1 MEYLKAMYP
10 SDGKKSDYPEKLCN
24 HLVERF
30 DLSEKGQ
37 LSFLEVGCGKG
48 THLSIFSRILEGSFY
63 GVDFAK
69 IDNVEGCVVEQCDLE
84 KESLPF
90 VSNKFDVVF
99 SKSVIEHV
107 TNTENFLHEINRV
120 LKPGGKLI
128 LLTPDWQSQMKCF
141 YDDPTHVKPF
151 TKHSIFSSLKMSN
164 FKEIYVND
172 FMQLPSTW
180 KIPYLRKVYSL
191 IGKLFPESFK
201 WKSTKGR
208 NTNDRKFI
216 RFSKENMI
224 LAFCKK
230 EA

>member
-1 MEYLKAMYP
+1 MCISLKKGGILYMAFPCEESITFP
-10 SDGKKSDYPEKLCN
+10 SRE
-24 HLVERF
+24 
-30 DLSEKGQ
+30 
-37 LSFLEVGCGKG
+37 G
-48 THLSIFSRILEGSFY
+48 TL
-63 GVDFAK
+63 
-69 IDNVEGCVVEQCDLE
+69 N
-84 KESLPF
+84 
-90 VSNKFDVVF
+90 
-99 SKSVIEHV
+99 
-107 TNTENFLHEINRV
+107 
-120 LKPGGKLI
+120 
-128 LLTPDWQSQMKCF
+128 F

-180 KIPYLRKVYSL
+180 KIPFLRKVYSL
-191 IGKLFPESFK
+191 IGKLFPENFK